1 MYLKIICSWCRK
13 FMGTKKCDGLIHEG
27 LDITHSICSE
37 CKEKVMRE
45 IDEDTLE
52 SRTTSKTDS
61 CLGGQLTLTG

>member
-27 LDITHSICSE
+27 LDITHSICLE

-45 IDEDTLE
+45 MYEDTIE
-52 SRTTSKTDS
+52 MR
-61 CLGGQLTLTG
+61 